1 MNRSESELIS
11 IGWQEWVGLPG
22 LRIKW
27 IKAKVDTGALS
38 SSLHALDI
46 ETFEKEGVE
55 FVRFNVY
62 PHQFDDD
69 KVVAVETRV
78 LEHRKIRSSN
88 GQITDRPVI
97 ETNALIAGKIVRIE
111 LTLANRVDM
120 GFRMLLGRKAL
131 RRNFVV
137 DCCRSYLGNR
147 RAKKSKKASNAV
159 TLTNDERTN
168 VASGLPKVP
177 GASIQPDTPAVAEKP
192 DSPGKLN

>member
-1 MNRSESELIS
+1 MNRSESELVPV
-11 IGWQEWVGLPG
+11 GWREWVGLPG

-38 SSLHALDI
+38 SSLHALDV
-46 ETFEKEGVE
+46 ELFEKDGVE
-55 FVRFNVY
+55 FVRFNVF

-137 DCCRSYLGNR
+137 DCCRSYLGNKR
-147 RAKKSKKASNAV
+147 TKKSQRASKVV
-159 TLTNDERTN
+159 TLKADEKTGTPN
-168 VASGLPKVP
+168 PSGT
-177 GASIQPDTPAVAEKP
+177 SIQPDTLPVP
-192 DSPGKLN
+192 DKADPSGEIK

>member
-1 MNRSESELIS
+1 MNRSESDVVS
-11 IGWQEWVGLPG
+11 VGWREWVGLPD

-38 SSLHALDI
+38 SSLHALDV
-46 ETFEKEGVE
+46 ELFEKDGVE
-55 FVRFNVY
+55 FVRFNVS

-69 KVVAVETRV
+69 KIIAVETRV

-97 ETNALIAGKIVRIE
+97 ETNALIDGKIVRLE
-111 LTLANRVDM
+111 LTLANRIDM

-137 DCCRSYLGNR
+137 DCCRSYLGNKR
-147 RAKKSKKASNAV
+147 TKKSRRGAKDL
-159 TLTNDERTN
+159 TLTKDEQPG
-168 VASGLPKVP
+168 VPPVPDKPYPSG
-177 GASIQPDTPAVAEKP
+177 EK
-192 DSPGKLN
+192 K

>member
-1 MNRSESELIS
+1 MNSNASELVS
-11 IGWQEWVGLPG
+11 VGWREWVGLPDLG
-22 LRIKW
+22 IKW

-46 ETFEKEGVE
+46 ELFEKNGVE
-55 FVRFNVY
+55 FVRFNVF

-69 KVVAVETRV
+69 KIVAVETRV

-137 DCCRSYLGNR
+137 DCCHSYLGNKP
-147 RAKKSKKASNAV
+147 AKKSRKTSKV
-159 TLTNDERTN
+159 TGS
-168 VASGLPKVP
+168 SGDKQSGELPRP
-177 GASIQPDTPAVAEKP
+177 PNPPNPSIEP
-192 DSPGKLN
+192 